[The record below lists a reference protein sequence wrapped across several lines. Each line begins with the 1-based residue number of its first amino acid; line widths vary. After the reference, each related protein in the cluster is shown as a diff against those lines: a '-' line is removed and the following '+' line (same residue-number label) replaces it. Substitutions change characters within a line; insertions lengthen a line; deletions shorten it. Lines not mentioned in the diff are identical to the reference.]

1 MSVENEE
8 RGPAIVPEDP
18 SAAGPAPADTMAA
31 DAPAR
36 RHASAPAAATSP
48 PTPRR
53 SADGRR
59 HTAAR
64 EQVLRTLEA
73 QAAPVSVGALSRA
86 TGLHENTVRGH
97 LDQLL
102 ADGHATRALAPAE
115 GRGRP
120 AWLWRPTLH
129 GAASPY
135 AALAGVL
142 AETIARTSPDPA
154 ATALEAGLSWGR
166 QLLDDLPTGST
177 APAPRE
183 RVLHVMAAQ
192 GFAPTDDG
200 VHISLHRCPLLEA
213 ADQHPEV
220 VCAVHR
226 GLVDALLTG
235 EGAAP
240 EAPAPDRAAPD
251 QAAPD
256 RAAPDGAVRPAARSE
271 LVPFAARGV
280 CRLRLREAG

>member
-8 RGPAIVPEDP
+8 RGPEPASADVPE
-18 SAAGPAPADTMAA
+18 
-31 DAPAR
+31 R
-36 RHASAPAAATSP
+36 RHASAPEAASSP
-48 PTPRR
+48 PARRR

-59 HTAAR
+59 HTTAR

-73 QAAPVSVGALSRA
+73 QTAPVSVGALSRA

-135 AALAGVL
+135 TALAGVL

-154 ATALEAGLSWGR
+154 ATAHEAGLSWGR
-166 QLLDDLPTGST
+166 QVLGDLPARST
-177 APAPRE
+177 PPTPRE
-183 RVLHVMAAQ
+183 RVLEVMAAQ
-192 GFAPTDDG
+192 GFAPQEDG
-200 VHISLHRCPLLEA
+200 ENITLHRCPLLEA

-226 GLVDALLTG
+226 GLVDALLDPPAA
-235 EGAAP
+235 GA
-240 EAPAPDRAAPD
+240 
-251 QAAPD
+251 
-256 RAAPDGAVRPAARSE
+256 PAARAE
-271 LVPFAARGV
+271 LVPFAAPGV
-280 CRLRLREAG
+280 CRLRLEAAG